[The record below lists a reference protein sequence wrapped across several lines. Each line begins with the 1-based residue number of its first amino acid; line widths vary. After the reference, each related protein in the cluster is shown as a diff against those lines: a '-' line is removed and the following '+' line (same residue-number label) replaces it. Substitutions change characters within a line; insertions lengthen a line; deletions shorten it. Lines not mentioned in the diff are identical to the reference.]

1 MSDVFISYSH
11 KDTDFVRDLVKPL
24 EAEGFSVWWDH
35 TIPPGRTWDDVIAR
49 GIREAKACIIVWSPN
64 SVISDWVKEEATLAK
79 EGGKYLPIQIA
90 ADLPPMGFRRIQ
102 AADLRSWNGNAQD
115 PQWRLLMT
123 EIATLVGGKDVAAPP
138 VAPTLPVAS
147 VNTGRTRLMVGSAV
161 GVVIAVGA
169 VVGWGFWH
177 ASKVAAVAAEA
188 PPSVA
193 ATLPTSDPQAA
204 TALAAEALAAAQR
217 VAAAAPAANVEPT
230 AAAQGSVV
238 GVWQGWYHLDTDP
251 PNQRTPL
258 TGTFQA
264 DGTVIG
270 QSGGQTSLW
279 RWQQS
284 GSSAQWTNGN
294 TTYTAAVTGNH
305 MVGTISY
312 GQHSGNFEANR

>member
-11 KDTDFVRDLVKPL
+11 KDTDFVRDLVRPL
-24 EAEGFSVWWDH
+24 QAEGFSVWWDH
-35 TIPPGRTWDDVIAR
+35 TIPPGKTWDDVIAR

-102 AADLRSWNGNAQD
+102 AADLRSWNGDAQD
-115 PQWRLLMT
+115 PQWRLLVT
-123 EIATLVGGKDVAAPP
+123 EIANLVGGKDVAAGAPVP
-138 VAPTLPVAS
+138 TPVIQSSQSAPTIHVAPAHPG
-147 VNTGRTRLMVGSAV
+147 GRTGLMIGSGVAV
-161 GVVIAVGA
+161 ALAVAG
-169 VVGWGFWH
+169 VVGWGLRR
-177 ASKVAAVAAEA
+177 AA
-188 PPSVA
+188 PPA
-193 ATLPTSDPQAA
+193 PQA
-204 TALAAEALAAAQR
+204 T
-217 VAAAAPAANVEPT
+217 AAPAPNVEQPS
-230 AAAQGSVV
+230 APQGSVV

-264 DGTVIG
+264 DGSMIG
-270 QSGGQTSLW
+270 QSAGQTSLW
-279 RWQQS
+279 HWQQS

-294 TTYTAAVTGNH
+294 TTYTASITGNH

>member
-35 TIPPGRTWDDVIAR
+35 TIPPGKTWDDVIAR

-79 EGGKYLPIQIA
+79 EGGKYLPIQIGV
-90 ADLPPMGFRRIQ
+90 DLPPMGFRRIQ
-102 AADLRSWNGNAQD
+102 AADLRSWTGNAQD

-123 EIATLVGGKDVAAPP
+123 EITNLVGGKGEAP
-138 VAPTLPVAS
+138 LPVAATA
-147 VNTGRTRLMVGSAV
+147 VVPPGQPPPTLLVAAAHTGRRTARLVGPMVAV
-161 GVVIAVGA
+161 AIAVAG
-169 VVGWGFWH
+169 VVGWGLRH
-177 ASKVAAVAAEA
+177 ASKVGAEGTA
-188 PPSVA
+188 PAPATS
-193 ATLPTSDPQAA
+193 TLPPPAPQAA
-204 TALAAEALAAAQR
+204 AT
-217 VAAAAPAANVEPT
+217 PAANVEPA

-264 DGTVIG
+264 DGSMIG
-270 QSGGQTSLW
+270 QSAGQSSLW

-294 TTYTAAVTGNH
+294 ATYTASITGNH

-312 GQHSGNFEANR
+312 GQHSGNFEASR

>member
-35 TIPPGRTWDDVIAR
+35 TIPPGKTWDDVIAR

-102 AADLRSWNGNAQD
+102 AADLRSWSGNVQD

-123 EIATLVGGKDVAAPP
+123 EITNLVGGKDAGPAAVVTPAVQTSQAPP
-138 VAPTLPVAS
+138 TRRVATAH
-147 VNTGRTRLMVGSAV
+147 TGRTGLIVGSAV
-161 GVVIAVGA
+161 GIAIAIGG
-169 VVGWGFWH
+169 VVGWEFWH
-177 ASKVAAVAAEA
+177 SSKVAAAGAV
-188 PPSVA
+188 STQA
-193 ATLPTSDPQAA
+193 ATL
-204 TALAAEALAAAQR
+204 AQ
-217 VAAAAPAANVEPT
+217 AAPAQA
-230 AAAQGSVV
+230 SVV

-264 DGTVIG
+264 DGSMIG
-270 QSGGQTSLW
+270 QSAGQTSLW

-284 GSSAQWTNGN
+284 GSSAHWTNGSA
-294 TTYTAAVTGNH
+294 TYTASVTGDH

-312 GQHSGNFEANR
+312 GQHSGNFEASR

>member
-35 TIPPGRTWDDVIAR
+35 TIPPGKTWDDVIAR
-49 GIREAKACIIVWSPN
+49 GIRDAKACIIVWSPN

-115 PQWRLLMT
+115 PQWRLLIT
-123 EIATLVGGKDVAAPP
+123 EITNLVGSKEVA
-138 VAPTLPVAS
+138 VTSPVAS
-147 VNTGRTRLMVGSAV
+147 PASQSTQSAPTTRVVAERTPSRFGRLVGPMVA
-161 GVVIAVGA
+161 VVIAVGG
-169 VVGWGFWH
+169 VVGWSLRH
-177 ASKVAAVAAEA
+177 AS
-188 PPSVA
+188 
-193 ATLPTSDPQAA
+193 TSAPQAA
-204 TALAAEALAAAQR
+204 S
-217 VAAAAPAANVEPT
+217 APAANVEQAP
-230 AAAQGSVV
+230 AAQGSVV

-258 TGTFQA
+258 TGTFQP
-264 DGTVIG
+264 DGSMIG
-270 QSGGQTSLW
+270 QSAGQTSLW
-279 RWQQS
+279 HWQQS
-284 GSSAQWTNGN
+284 GSSAQWSNGN
-294 TTYTAAVTGNH
+294 ALYTASITGNH

-312 GQHSGNFEANR
+312 GQHTGNFEANR

>member
-35 TIPPGRTWDDVIAR
+35 TIPPGKTWDDVIAR

-115 PQWRLLMT
+115 PQWRLLIT
-123 EIATLVGGKDVAAPP
+123 EIASLVGGKDVVAPPAAPTP
-138 VAPTLPVAS
+138 VVQSSPSPPITHVAAPR
-147 VNTGRTRLMVGSAV
+147 TGRRSGLMVGSAI
-161 GVVIAVGA
+161 GVAIAVGG

-177 ASKVAAVAAEA
+177 VSKVAAAGAV
-188 PPSVA
+188 PS
-193 ATLPTSDPQAA
+193 Q
-204 TALAAEALAAAQR
+204 
-217 VAAAAPAANVEPT
+217 AANVAQAPP
-230 AAAQGSVV
+230 AQGSVV

-258 TGTFQA
+258 TGTFQP
-264 DGTVIG
+264 DGSMIG
-270 QSGGQTSLW
+270 QSAGQSSLW

-284 GSSAQWTNGN
+284 GSSAQWSNGN
-294 TTYTAAVTGNH
+294 TTYTASITGNH

-312 GQHSGNFEANR
+312 GQHSGNFEASR

>member
-35 TIPPGRTWDDVIAR
+35 TIPPGKTWDDVIAR

-115 PQWRLLMT
+115 PQWRLLVT
-123 EIATLVGGKDVAAPP
+123 EIASLVGGKDVVAPPAVSAPVVQAGQSPPTTHVAAPR
-138 VAPTLPVAS
+138 
-147 VNTGRTRLMVGSAV
+147 TGRGSGLMVGSAV
-161 GVVIAVGA
+161 GVAIVIAG

-177 ASKVAAVAAEA
+177 ASKVGAA
-188 PPSVA
+188 
-193 ATLPTSDPQAA
+193 PTAPQAA
-204 TALAAEALAAAQR
+204 AALVTNAAQ
-217 VAAAAPAANVEPT
+217 APP
-230 AAAQGSVV
+230 AQGSVV

-251 PNQRTPL
+251 PNQHTPL

-264 DGTVIG
+264 DGSMIG
-270 QSGGQTSLW
+270 QSAGQTSLW

-294 TTYTAAVTGNH
+294 TTYTASIAGNH
-305 MVGTISY
+305 MVGSISY
-312 GQHSGNFEANR
+312 GQHSGNFEASR

>member
-35 TIPPGRTWDDVIAR
+35 TIPPGKTWDDVIAR

-102 AADLRSWNGNAQD
+102 AADLRGWNGNAQD
-115 PQWRLLMT
+115 PQWRLLMI
-123 EIATLVGGKDVAAPP
+123 EITNLVGGKDVPIP
-138 VAPTLPVAS
+138 VVAPIPVVQSSQSPPTIHVAAAQAGRR
-147 VNTGRTRLMVGSAV
+147 TGLLVGPMVAV
-161 GVVIAVGA
+161 AIAVGG
-169 VVGWGFWH
+169 VVVWGLRH
-177 ASKVAAVAAEA
+177 ASQVGAGGATPPAVTPA
-188 PPSVA
+188 PQV
-193 ATLPTSDPQAA
+193 
-204 TALAAEALAAAQR
+204 
-217 VAAAAPAANVEPT
+217 AAAPAASVAQ
-230 AAAQGSVV
+230 AAPAQGSVV

-251 PNQRTPL
+251 ANQRTPL
-258 TGTFQA
+258 TGTFQP
-264 DGTVIG
+264 DGSMIG
-270 QSGGQTSLW
+270 QSAGQTSLW

-284 GSSAQWTNGN
+284 GLSAQWSNGN
-294 TTYTAAVTGNH
+294 TTYTASITGNH

-312 GQHSGNFEANR
+312 GQHTGNFEASR

>member
-35 TIPPGRTWDDVIAR
+35 TIPPGKTWDDVIAR

-123 EIATLVGGKDVAAPP
+123 EITTLVAGQEVVPSP
-138 VAPTLPVAS
+138 VAPSAGAAPRQEPLPAHVAS
-147 VNTGRTRLMVGSAV
+147 AHNGKRTALLVGSVFAV
-161 GVVIAVGA
+161 AIVVAGI
-169 VVGWGFWH
+169 VGWGFRH
-177 ASKVAAVAAEA
+177 ASKVPA
-188 PPSVA
+188 
-193 ATLPTSDPQAA
+193 AA
-204 TALAAEALAAAQR
+204 TAPPAATAVEA
-217 VAAAAPAANVEPT
+217 AAAAP
-230 AAAQGSVV
+230 GSVV
-238 GVWQGWYHLDTDP
+238 GVWRGWYHLDTDP
-251 PNQRTPL
+251 PDQRTPL
-258 TGTFQA
+258 TGTFQP
-264 DGTVIG
+264 DGSMIG
-270 QSGGQTSLW
+270 QSAGQTSLW

-284 GSSAQWTNGN
+284 GSSAQWSNGN
-294 TTYTAAVTGNH
+294 TLYSASITGNH

-312 GQHSGNFEANR
+312 GQHTGNFEANR

>member
-35 TIPPGRTWDDVIAR
+35 TIPPGKTWDDVIAR

-79 EGGKYLPIQIA
+79 EGGKYLPIQIG

-123 EIATLVGGKDVAAPP
+123 EITNLVGGKEAAPS
-138 VAPTLPVAS
+138 PVAS
-147 VNTGRTRLMVGSAV
+147 TPAVPPSPSPPTPPTLHVAAAHTRRTGLIVGSA
-161 GVVIAVGA
+161 IAVAVAIGG

-177 ASKVAAVAAEA
+177 ASKVAAAGAV
-188 PPSVA
+188 PP
-193 ATLPTSDPQAA
+193 
-204 TALAAEALAAAQR
+204 
-217 VAAAAPAANVEPT
+217 PAANVAQALP
-230 AAAQGSVV
+230 AQGSVV
-238 GVWQGWYHLDTDP
+238 GAWQGWYHLDTDP

-258 TGTFQA
+258 TGTFQP
-264 DGTVIG
+264 DGSMIG
-270 QSGGQTSLW
+270 QSAGQTSLW

-284 GSSAQWTNGN
+284 GSSAQWSNGN
-294 TTYTAAVTGNH
+294 TTYTASVTGNH

-312 GQHSGNFEANR
+312 GQHSGNFEADR

>member
-35 TIPPGRTWDDVIAR
+35 TIPPGKTWDDVIAR

-102 AADLRSWNGNAQD
+102 AADLRSWNGNTQD

-123 EIATLVGGKDVAAPP
+123 EITNLVGGKDVAAPP
-138 VAPTLPVAS
+138 VAPTPAVQTSQSPPAGHVAAAHS
-147 VNTGRTRLMVGSAV
+147 GRRVGLLVGPLVAV
-161 GVVIAVGA
+161 AIAVGG
-169 VVGWGFWH
+169 VVLWGFRH
-177 ASKVAAVAAEA
+177 ASQSE
-188 PPSVA
+188 
-193 ATLPTSDPQAA
+193 PQ
-204 TALAAEALAAAQR
+204 
-217 VAAAAPAANVEPT
+217 AAAAPPANVAP
-230 AAAQGSVV
+230 ASPAPGSVV

-258 TGTFQA
+258 TGTFQP
-264 DGTVIG
+264 DGSMIG
-270 QSGGQTSLW
+270 QSAGQTSLW

-284 GSSAQWTNGN
+284 GSSAQWSNGN
-294 TTYTAAVTGNH
+294 AIYTASITGNH

-312 GQHSGNFEANR
+312 GQHTGNFEANR

>member
-35 TIPPGRTWDDVIAR
+35 TIPPGKTWDDVIAR

-115 PQWRLLMT
+115 PQWRLLIT
-123 EIATLVGGKDVAAPP
+123 EISNLVGGKDMSATSPVPIPVFASMQPAPTTRVAA
-138 VAPTLPVAS
+138 AH
-147 VNTGRTRLMVGSAV
+147 TGRRFGRLVGPMVA
-161 GVVIAVGA
+161 VVIVVGG
-169 VVGWGFWH
+169 VVGWGLRH
-177 ASKVAAVAAEA
+177 ASNSA
-188 PPSVA
+188 
-193 ATLPTSDPQAA
+193 PQA
-204 TALAAEALAAAQR
+204 TS
-217 VAAAAPAANVEPT
+217 APAANVDP
-230 AAAQGSVV
+230 APAAQGSVV

-258 TGTFQA
+258 TGTFQP
-264 DGTVIG
+264 DGSMIG
-270 QSGGQTSLW
+270 QSAGQTSLW
-279 RWQQS
+279 HWQQS
-284 GSSAQWTNGN
+284 GSSAQWSNGN
-294 TTYTAAVTGNH
+294 AIYTASITGNH
-305 MVGTISY
+305 MIGTISY
-312 GQHSGNFEANR
+312 GQHTGNFEANR